1 MFHLAAGMRRNHSG
15 ATAPKREDPHAPAA
29 GVHLDSRRNAFKLTR
44 TRRTG
49 KFCQVAPV
57 PAEKPEL
64 VRV

>member
-1 MFHLAAGMRRNHSG
+1 MLRRPGFTS
-15 ATAPKREDPHAPAA
+15 TREA
-29 GVHLDSRRNAFKLTR
+29 AFKLTR

>member
-15 ATAPKREDPHAPAA
+15 AKGPENERIRTPRRPGSTPNREEAA
-29 GVHLDSRRNAFKLTR
+29 KLTR

-49 KFCQVAPV
+49 KFCQVAPG